1 MRLRTISLLPLIPA
15 LLVAVL
21 SSALSAHE
29 SAKAKPISPKDGVIE
44 LFNGKDLSGLYT
56 FLRDTKYEDPRKV
69 FTVHDGLL
77 HISGDGWGGVITKNE
92 YRDYHMICEF
102 KWGERTWEKRI
113 DRARDSGVLVHGT
126 GPDDGYS
133 GVWMESMEAQIIE
146 GGVGDVLVVKGGG
159 DVPLSLTAE
168 VTKDRDGETVWKAG
182 GEKKTFE
189 RGRINWY
196 GRDPDWKDVINFRG
210 PQDVDSPHGQ
220 WTRMEVICDGGRI
233 TILVN
238 GVKVNEGFDSNPSYG
253 KLTIQ
258 SEAAEIFIRRWELWP
273 LGKAP
278 APIVTTSAAS
288 PSGR

>member
-1 MRLRTISLLPLIPA
+1 MHLRTTSLVPLVSA
-15 LLVAVL
+15 MFLSLCFSARGAD
-21 SSALSAHE
+21 SSAAN
-29 SAKAKPISPKDGVIE
+29 KPISPTDGVIK

-77 HISGDGWGGVITKNE
+77 HISGDGWGGVITKKE
-92 YRDYHMICEF
+92 YRDYHMVCEF
-102 KWGERTWEKRI
+102 KWGERTWEKRV
-113 DRARDSGVLVHGT
+113 DRARDSGVLVHCT
-126 GPDDGYS
+126 GPDGGYS
-133 GVWMESMEAQIIE
+133 GIWMESMEAQIIE
-146 GGVGDVLVVKGGG
+146 GGVGDILVVRGSG
-159 DVPLSLTAE
+159 DVPLALTCE
-168 VTKDRDGETVWKAG
+168 VTKDRDGETVWKEG
-182 GEKKTFE
+182 GERKTFD

-196 GRDPDWKDVINFRG
+196 GRDPDWKDVLGFRG

-220 WTRMEVICDGGRI
+220 WTRMDVICDGGRI

-238 GVKVNEGFDSNPSYG
+238 GVKVNEGFDSHPSYG

-278 APIVTTSAAS
+278 K
-288 PSGR
+288 